1 MSLGIKLSNFIFVD
15 IVDVS
20 TNNNTIKP
28 NIIIYI
34 MLLLAN
40 YVMLLMLCSVGN
52 FLKTYEIKVFAT
64 LYVTTKVQR

>member
-15 IVDVS
+15 IVNVS
-20 TNNNTIKP
+20 TNNNTKP
-28 NIIIYI
+28 NIIICI

>member
-1 MSLGIKLSNFIFVD
+1 MELGIKLSNFIFVD

-20 TNNNTIKP
+20 TNIRTIKP

-40 YVMLLMLCSVGN
+40 YVMPLMLCSAGN
-52 FLKTYEIKVFAT
+52 FL
-64 LYVTTKVQR
+64 